1 MSGGSER
8 RNIESGEAPP
18 LFGLSEEGRAEIK
31 RKFLAGDASLKSVAK
46 LYGVT
51 LKDAEAITSA
61 WKQDHEYEQMMG
73 KTSSKW
79 ISK

>member
-8 RNIESGEAPP
+8 RNIESGDAPP
-18 LFGLSEEGRAEIK
+18 LFGLSEQGRAEIK

-46 LYGVT
+46 LYDVT

-61 WKQDHEYEQMMG
+61 WKQDHEYEQMVG
-73 KTSSKW
+73 KKQQQVDF
-79 ISK
+79 